1 MFEKVKVNSSAI
13 SEVSYDKETQILR
26 IQFVRGAEYDY
37 PSVPECEFH
46 NLVSA
51 PSVGKY
57 FNQFIKPYSVALA

>member
-1 MFEKVKVNSSAI
+1 MFETIKVNSSAI

-26 IQFVRGAEYDY
+26 IQFVRGAEYEY
-37 PSVPECEFH
+37 PSVPEQEFH

-57 FNQFIKPYSVALA
+57 FNTNIKKYSTTLS

>member
-1 MFEKVKVNSSAI
+1 MFMTVKVNSSAI

-37 PSVPECEFH
+37 PNVPEYVFH

-57 FNQFIKPYSVALA
+57 FNQHIKSYSVA